1 MRIAFFEPE
10 HDFAKDTDFEYFK
23 SYTKA
28 SNEII
33 NRCRKVCKLYGIKIG
48 SKEYTTYVRQMHD
61 EMLAECDVID
71 DIQCTMYN
79 DGYVV
84 AFRTEARKAFC

>member
-10 HDFAKDTDFEYFK
+10 HDFTKDTDFEYFE

-33 NRCRKVCKLYGIKIG
+33 NRCRKVCKLYGVKIG

-61 EMLAECDVID
+61 EMLAECNVID